1 MLILGSSREHTATRQ
16 ESRAVLIILL
26 KYIYWI
32 RQVESNHELRFTKI
46 LRYVPAR
53 RIGAL
58 FRLDPKV
65 RGRKRGLYEI
75 FM

>member
-1 MLILGSSREHTATRQ
+1 VLIL
-16 ESRAVLIILL
+16 
-26 KYIYWI
+26 
-32 RQVESNHELRFTKI
+32 VESLRQPVMKVESYDNSDLSRIAKWNRTRELRFTKI